1 MMTPS
6 AMHRRH
12 VTRARLARLLLLG
25 AVASPTTALAQ
36 QSASDGPFAP
46 PAARYEVRVDKNVM
60 VAMRDGIRLA
70 TDVYRPVGLD
80 QDRLPVVLLRLPY
93 DKETYSGGA
102 IGPARFFA
110 GQGYAVVVQDTR
122 GKFQSEGDYLVSA
135 ADRLDGYDTV
145 DWAARQTWSN
155 GRVGTF
161 GCSYLGE
168 NQTQLAAMRHPAHMA
183 AIPLAAGGSVGT
195 AGGRY
200 GYFGIYE
207 GGVFGLSAAF
217 GWFRTAGQKQ
227 PGGAPPPAIE
237 VGAALRELPTI
248 GLMERYGPP
257 DRETDWEEFLSEP
270 LTSEW
275 WNGLGYLRD
284 DDRFDTPA
292 LHVNSWYDLGA
303 AETLQQWR
311 LMQDNAES
319 GRTRDH
325 QYVILSPTSHC
336 QSERATAH
344 TVVGEIDFG
353 DARLDYW
360 SIYLRWFDHWLRGEE
375 NGVTAM
381 PKVQYYT
388 MGRNEWGSSNDWPI
402 PDTRFTR
409 MYLHS
414 AGHAN
419 SRLGDGGLSEQPPAT
434 EPADRFSYDPADPVP
449 SRGGSVCCTGN
460 PLDQPGAF
468 DQSDIELREDVL
480 VYTSGAVGSE
490 GLEITG
496 PVSAVLHVSS
506 SARDTDFTI
515 KLLDVYPDGRSINVV
530 EGIRRARFRNGY
542 ETTEFM
548 EPGQTYRVEIDLHA
562 VSYWFQPGHRLRV
575 EVSSS
580 NFPRFER
587 NLNTGGNNFDET
599 EWVVAENVI
608 HHSAVAPSHLV
619 LPVVDGR

>member
-1 MMTPS
+1 
-6 AMHRRH
+6 
-12 VTRARLARLLLLG
+12 
-25 AVASPTTALAQ
+25 
-36 QSASDGPFAP
+36 
-46 PAARYEVRVDKNVM
+46 
-60 VAMRDGIRLA
+60 
-70 TDVYRPVGLD
+70 
-80 QDRLPVVLLRLPY
+80 
-93 DKETYSGGA
+93 
-102 IGPARFFA
+102 
-110 GQGYAVVVQDTR
+110 
-122 GKFQSEGDYLVSA
+122 
-135 ADRLDGYDTV
+135 
-145 DWAARQTWSN
+145 
-155 GRVGTF
+155 
-161 GCSYLGE
+161 
-168 NQTQLAAMRHPAHMA
+168 
-183 AIPLAAGGSVGT
+183 
-195 AGGRY
+195 
-200 GYFGIYE
+200 
-207 GGVFGLSAAF
+207 
-217 GWFRTAGQKQ
+217 
-227 PGGAPPPAIE
+227 
-237 VGAALRELPTI
+237 
-248 GLMERYGPP
+248 
-257 DRETDWEEFLSEP
+257 
-270 LTSEW
+270 
-275 WNGLGYLRD
+275 
-284 DDRFDTPA
+284 
-292 LHVNSWYDLGA
+292 
-303 AETLQQWR
+303 
-311 LMQDNAES
+311 
-319 GRTRDH
+319 
-325 QYVILSPTSHC
+325 
-336 QSERATAH
+336 
-344 TVVGEIDFG
+344 
-353 DARLDYW
+353 
-360 SIYLRWFDHWLRGEE
+360 
-375 NGVTAM
+375 
-381 PKVQYYT
+381 
-388 MGRNEWGSSNDWPI
+388 
-402 PDTRFTR
+402 